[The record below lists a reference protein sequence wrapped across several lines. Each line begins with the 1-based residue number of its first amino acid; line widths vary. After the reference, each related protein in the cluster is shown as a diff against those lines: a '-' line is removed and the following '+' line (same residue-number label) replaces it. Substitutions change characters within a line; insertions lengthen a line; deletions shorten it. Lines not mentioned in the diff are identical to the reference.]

1 MYICIFIFICIYK
14 SLNIYNILYH
24 TYHRMFTNMGIVNRF
39 DITRTFI
46 HTTIKKYVNNHISKY
61 SGLYCIFG
69 GITFGSTIAYYGFSN
84 RKLLY
89 SYYKAMTGGS
99 KTSNLDD
106 KKAQEEPYENKY
118 YDLFEKMETHDLE
131 EDTVKGMKNNVL
143 YEITPKGN
151 VIMYYDFEKE
161 SFVYYCDTKDIPY
174 LYLETVARKY
184 ALAYD
189 CKKIV
194 VDIKKEIKDAKQK
207 NINDIH
213 YGTLSTIQENI
224 INRNN
229 RNNTPL
235 AQGKMA
241 NETFASF
248 KSYNRKGT
256 GGSKSVINKKFIL
269 RQNAN
274 RYSYSGKIGQFPI
287 LKTDDYKIEKP
298 MEKMDYKT
306 FKKLMTK
313 KN

>member
-1 MYICIFIFICIYK
+1 
-14 SLNIYNILYH
+14 
-24 TYHRMFTNMGIVNRF
+24 MFTNIGIANRF

-89 SYYKAMTGGS
+89 SYYKALTGGS

-118 YDLFEKMETHDLE
+118 YDLFEKMESHDLE

-143 YEITPKGN
+143 YEMTPKGN

-161 SFVYYCDTKDIPY
+161 SFVYYCDIKDIPY
-174 LYLETVARKY
+174 LYLETVARRY

-213 YGTLSTIQENI
+213 YGTLSTIQ
-224 INRNN
+224 
-229 RNNTPL
+229 

-274 RYSYSGKIGQFPI
+274 RYSYSGKTGQFPI
-287 LKTDDYKIEKP
+287 LKTVDYKIEKP
-298 MEKMDYKT
+298 MEKMNYKT